1 MVGDGRMISI
11 ESTRGFV
18 DSFLASDADLVRSAS
33 TAQMDAFYIQL
44 APAHDANYF
53 GPGVKSPVPFYHG
66 APADREAEAARVGP
80 RRVFR
85 RDLYNSQQGP
95 IVAIVTGKPTND
107 DFGAARYNMRFLI
120 GETPDGVRILS
131 RDQFCVNCQ
140 GVGCPQCD
148 RGWMHFGPDV
158 GYWGPKIALGEP
170 VETVREARPGQ
181 RYVALWER

>member
-1 MVGDGRMISI
+1 MINI
-11 ESTRGFV
+11 EFTRQFV
-18 DSFLASDADLVRSAS
+18 EDFLNSEADLHRAS
-33 TAQMDAFYIQL
+33 QL
-44 APAHDANYF
+44 RAMSEYYEVVKAAHDAAYF
-53 GPGVKSPVPFYHG
+53 GPDVRDGRAYSTNDNPKDRQD
-66 APADREAEAARVGP
+66 AADSVRP

-95 IVAIVTGKPTND
+95 IVAIVTGKPIND
-107 DFGAARYNMRFLI
+107 DFRAARYNMRFLI

-131 RDQFCVNCQ
+131 REQFCVNCQ